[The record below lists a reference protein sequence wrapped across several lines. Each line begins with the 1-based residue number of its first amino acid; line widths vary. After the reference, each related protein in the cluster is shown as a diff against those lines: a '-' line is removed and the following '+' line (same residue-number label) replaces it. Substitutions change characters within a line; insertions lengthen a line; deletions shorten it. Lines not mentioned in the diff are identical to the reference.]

1 MSLPEQ
7 IESAMRDAID
17 YLAEALTRET
27 VETSTHRAMIVVG
40 WNRDEATR
48 RAIARYLVGL
58 RACAMDA
65 ALNIKAD
72 LEDTEADRIEV
83 LGNVIAVVGEDNSE
97 DTEEKKEWKIRERN
111 PWIAEGLW
119 HLCLAVARHR
129 QSDLHPPGAIL
140 ALNYAHVITSDPG
153 LDVAAIYRVEDLI
166 GLSLVESKAHKN
178 DVNKGMSEAVAYF
191 REINEGKKH
200 ALRIRQTVQS
210 MRASLPPDV
219 NSLISASFWKRARA
233 YLPNPH
239 YDASLGVDWTNSRPS
254 LPTLMADGVDI
265 QVIVMPHP
273 VQEYDE
279 FFDRIAEEMRIFAR
293 SLVDV

>member
-7 IESAMRDAID
+7 IELAMTDAID
-17 YLAEALTRET
+17 YLAEALTWER
-27 VETSTHRAMIVVG
+27 VETSTHIAMIVVG

-48 RAIARYLVGL
+48 RAIAHYMVGL
-58 RACAMDA
+58 RACAMDT

-72 LEDTEADRIEV
+72 LEDTQADRIEV

-97 DTEEKKEWKIRERN
+97 DTEDKKEWKIRERN
-111 PWIAEGLW
+111 PWIAEGIW
-119 HLCLAVARHR
+119 HLCMAVARYR

-153 LDVAAIYRVEDLI
+153 LDVAAIYQAEDLI
-166 GLSLVESKAHKN
+166 GLSLVESKAHKE
-178 DVNKGMSEAVAYF
+178 DVNRGMSEAVAYF
-191 REINEGKKH
+191 REINDGQKH
-200 ALRIRQTVQS
+200 GLRIRQTVQT
-210 MRASLPPDV
+210 MRASLPPDL
-219 NSLISASFWKRARA
+219 NSRISASFWKRARA

-254 LPTLMADGVDI
+254 LPRLMVDGVDI
-265 QVIVMPHP
+265 RVIVMPHP

-293 SLVDV
+293 SLVGV